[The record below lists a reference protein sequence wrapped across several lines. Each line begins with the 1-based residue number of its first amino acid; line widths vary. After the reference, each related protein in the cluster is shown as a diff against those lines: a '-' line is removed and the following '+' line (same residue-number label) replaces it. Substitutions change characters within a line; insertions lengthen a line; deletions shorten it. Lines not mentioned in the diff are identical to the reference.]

1 MKIDAFLKLFV
12 PRDDSFFPLFEEAAG
27 VLIRASELLQQLMDA
42 TNLEER
48 AALIKQ
54 IKAAEHEGDDLT
66 HKIYQQ
72 LNKSF
77 ITPFDREDIQELT
90 SKLDDVIDFIN
101 GTAQRIGLYKPKQIL
116 PPLKE
121 LADVIHE
128 AAGEIWV
135 DRCWASLYAFFPG
148 LQQGAGKLRAWFQE
162 SAAKR
167 GICTHANPQPWR
179 RQLQYLRCLPH

>member
-27 VLIRASELLQQLMDA
+27 ILIRASELLQQLMDA
-42 TNLEER
+42 ATLEER
-48 AALIKQ
+48 AVLIKQ
-54 IKAAEHEGDDLT
+54 IKAAEHDGDELT

-101 GTAQRIGLYKPKQIL
+101 GTAQRIGVHTKVADAKG
-116 PPLKE
+116 LKE
-121 LADVIHE
+121 E
-128 AAGEIWV
+128 AEGVEVVDEVFGTQAESGNGNGGVSEIPCV
-135 DRCWASLYAFFPG
+135 GSPDGRF
-148 LQQGAGKLRAWFQE
+148 
-162 SAAKR
+162 
-167 GICTHANPQPWR
+167 
-179 RQLQYLRCLPH
+179 